1 MSTQHRFQVAD
12 IPDGS
17 PGKRL
22 DAAGINYPDL
32 DVYTCS
38 DRYSNDAAS
47 VNITACE
54 LTQHE
59 KKHGNMQSIQFG
71 AHFPL

>member
-1 MSTQHRFQVAD
+1 MSVWNWFRVID

-22 DAAGINYPDL
+22 DTADISYSDL
-32 DVYTCS
+32 DTYVCS
-38 DRYSNDAAS
+38 DRYSNDVAS

-54 LTQHE
+54 L
-59 KKHGNMQSIQFG
+59 IQ
-71 AHFPL
+71 LI